1 MNRRDVLK
9 AVGVL
14 ALSGQARPVS
24 AAPGT
29 GKRIVVVGAGMA
41 GLAAA
46 KSLVANGHTV
56 TVLEARLRVGG
67 RVSTSKI
74 WSDQPVDLGAQ
85 WIHGA
90 SRNPITSL
98 AQAVQAKTVQT
109 NANSEIVYDSA
120 GKELTATGYRN
131 LEALRTAMEKA
142 LTKAQD
148 TLSKD
153 ISLQQALETGL
164 SWQSRS
170 AADKIALRYLI
181 NSEYEQEYSG
191 SYSQMSALW
200 FNDDQ
205 AYPGTDLMFPNGYS
219 AIPDYL
225 AAGLDVR
232 FGQGVTRINT
242 GTTGVVI
249 STLATTYA
257 ADAVIVTL
265 PLGVLQSGAVG
276 FVPALPS
283 DKRAALAGLGM
294 GSLNKC
300 ILRFPRSFWPETYD
314 WIGSTS
320 QAGGQWSEWI
330 SLAKPLGK
338 PILVGFNAAD
348 FGRQLEEMKDD
359 QIVSSAMAALQKIY
373 GSSIP
378 QPTGFQITRWGKDPF
393 ALGAYSFVKLGGTAA
408 LRGVLA
414 KPIGKTLFFAGE
426 ATHALYS
433 ATVHGAYLS
442 GLQAAQ
448 DAMAA

>member
-14 ALSGQARPVS
+14 ALSSQAGPV
-24 AAPGT
+24 AAALGT

-46 KSLVANGHTV
+46 KALVAKGYAV

-74 WSDQPVDLGAQ
+74 WSDQAVDLGAQ

-90 SRNPITSL
+90 NGNPLTAL
-98 AQAVQAKTVQT
+98 AQTAQAKTVQT
-109 NANSEIVYDSA
+109 SAESQIVYDTA
-120 GKELTATGYRN
+120 GKELTATGYRH
-131 LEALRTAMEKA
+131 LDALRTAMGKA

-148 TLSKD
+148 TLSTD

-164 SWQSRS
+164 SWQTRS
-170 AADKIALRYLI
+170 AADKVALRYLI
-181 NSEYEQEYSG
+181 NSDYEQEYSG
-191 SYSQMSALW
+191 SYGQMSALW

-205 AYPGTDLMFPNGYS
+205 AYPGPDLMFPEGYS
-219 AIPDYL
+219 AIPDHL

-232 FGQGVTRINT
+232 LGQVVTRIDT
-242 GTTGVVI
+242 GTTGVVV
-249 STLATTYA
+249 STQAKTYA

-265 PLGVLQSGAVG
+265 PLGVLQSGAVA
-276 FVPALPS
+276 FAPALPR
-283 DKRAALAGLGM
+283 DKRTALAGLGM

-300 ILRFPRSFWPETYD
+300 ILRFQRRFWPENYD

-348 FGRQLEEMKDD
+348 FGRQVEEMKDD
-359 QIVSSAMAALQKIY
+359 QIIASAMAALQKIY

-393 ALGAYSFVKLGGTAA
+393 ALGSYSFVKLGGTAA
-408 LRGVLA
+408 MRSVLA

-426 ATHALYS
+426 ATHARYP

-448 DAMAA
+448 DVMAA